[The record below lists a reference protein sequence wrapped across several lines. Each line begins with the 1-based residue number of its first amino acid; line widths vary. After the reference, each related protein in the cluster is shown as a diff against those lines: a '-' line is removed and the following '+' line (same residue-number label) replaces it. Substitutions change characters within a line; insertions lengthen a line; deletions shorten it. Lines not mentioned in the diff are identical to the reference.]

1 MEEEKQNGTVIN
13 HFEKDSSCQVF
24 NAPVTGVFAMPGST
38 VVQHNGQAADHID
51 TTEKAKEVTPPEH
64 QAAKREEKL
73 CLFVHPS
80 IDDEHS
86 WQIHD
91 EIKRLV
97 ARQGVQEICQY
108 LLQMSKDHKVLLPQS
123 HTAAYD
129 ELVRLGMPNGDKYNI
144 KTFSKYYQR

>member
-1 MEEEKQNGTVIN
+1 MTTMAGNTVYVQGNYVDVHDNEVVNLTIDKATVSLQ
-13 HFEKDSSCQVF
+13 ED
-24 NAPVTGVFAMPGST
+24 TG
-38 VVQHNGQAADHID
+38 AA
-51 TTEKAKEVTPPEH
+51 EVDEPTTPPVMLGNNS
-64 QAAKREEKL
+64 QIREEKL

-80 IDDEHS
+80 IDDEQS

-108 LLQMSKDHKVLLPQS
+108 LLQMSKDRKVLLPQS
-123 HTAAYD
+123 PTAAYD

>member
-13 HFEKDSSCQVF
+13 HFEKDSNCQVF

-38 VVQHNGQAADHID
+38 VIQQNRQASDHVD
-51 TTEKAKEVTPPEH
+51 EKGKDKSGTPPEQH
-64 QAAKREEKL
+64 IPKREEKL

-80 IDDEHS
+80 IDDEQS

-108 LLQMSKDHKVLLPQS
+108 LLQLSKDRKILLPQS
-123 HTAAYD
+123 PTAAYD

>member
-1 MEEEKQNGTVIN
+1 MEEEKQNVNVVN
-13 HFEKDSSCQVF
+13 HFEKDSNCQVF

-38 VVQHNGQAADHID
+38 VIQQNGQASDHVD
-51 TTEKAKEVTPPEH
+51 EKGKDKSGTPPEQH
-64 QAAKREEKL
+64 TPKREEKL

-80 IDDEHS
+80 IDDEQS

-108 LLQMSKDHKVLLPQS
+108 LLQMSKDRKVLLPQS
-123 HTAAYD
+123 PTAAYD

>member
-1 MEEEKQNGTVIN
+1 MEEEKQNGGVVN
-13 HFEKDSSCQVF
+13 HFEKDSNCQVF

-38 VVQHNGQAADHID
+38 VIQQNGQAATPID
-51 TTEKAKEVTPPEH
+51 ETAKDKAGTLLEQH
-64 QAAKREEKL
+64 AQRRDEKL

-80 IDDEHS
+80 IDDEQS

-108 LLQMSKDHKVLLPQS
+108 LQQMNKDRKILLPQS
-123 HTAAYD
+123 PTVAYD
-129 ELVRLGMPNGDKYNI
+129 ELVRLGMPNGEKYNI